1 MIKSIKQ
8 EFKKMTFRKI
18 TWVSTLLLPV
28 WMITMAIGMNHQ
40 DDRLLIMTN
49 YNSSMYL
56 NIVLILV
63 GSTMFSMEYQNN
75 SILTLLYKAPRK
87 LIVFFSKFSILF
99 LYNVFLHCVAIF
111 FTLVFQLTP
120 LKISLSWFVE
130 NQYGQSLLMNM
141 INYNLID
148 IVSMTLIISLV
159 CLISCLINSNSIVIL
174 ISLMVGFFGQNISSS
189 LLMANNSHV
198 NIIRWNPF
206 NMINLTNQYYNYK
219 TYHLTS
225 FLTNQQ
231 LLLGTLVYIGIFL
244 TVGYLIF
251 RKKRF

>member
-1 MIKSIKQ
+1 MINSINQ
-8 EFKKMTFRKI
+8 EFKKLIAQKMTWI
-18 TWVSTLLLPV
+18 SAALLPV
-28 WMITMAIGMNHQ
+28 WMIVMAWGMNHQ

-56 NIVLILV
+56 NFILIIV

-75 SILTLLYKAPRK
+75 AILTLLYKSPRK
-87 LIVFFSKFSILF
+87 LIVFLSKFLVLF
-99 LYNVFLHCVAIF
+99 FYNVFLHGFAIVVTMF
-111 FTLVFQLTP
+111 LQLTP

-130 NQYGQSLLMNM
+130 NQYGQSLLVNM

-159 CLISCLINSNSIVIL
+159 CLISCIINSNSIVII
-174 ISLMVGFFGQNISSS
+174 ISLMIGFFGQGISTS
-189 LLMANNSHV
+189 LLVGNSAYSG
-198 NIIRWNPF
+198 IIRWNPF
-206 NMINLTNQYYNYK
+206 NMINLTNQYYNYA
-219 TYHLTS
+219 TYHLSS

-231 LLLGTLVYIGIFL
+231 LLFGNIVYICLFL
-244 TVGYLIF
+244 AIGYLIF